1 MLKMGLMCLAV
12 ISGCTGATSGV
23 DIVEAEVAAA
33 DPIPVAFA
41 DGSLLYAGEVQ
52 RLSSSSAQVE
62 WWWVPSATS
71 RGRSFEVRM
80 FPTDGGK
87 AVRLDPVVVGDT
99 PPSGPIRIRLLL
111 EHAAL
116 NASHAHWVSVR
127 LMNEDGE
134 KIAAS
139 HFPGSWV
146 SIGAVAGVGMDTV
159 DHAYDRAQRMT
170 LAFGGDANLGRR
182 QNGITRKQGPG
193 DALGGLTALSD
204 ADLSIVNLEC
214 VLADGG
220 ISAVDKDERV
230 PFYFRGRPE
239 QVQILTEAG
248 VDAVGTANN
257 HSGDYGA
264 AALMEQREI
273 LMSAGI
279 AAPGSGSNRQEA
291 CAPAFVQRDGLTI
304 AIVSADATLPV
315 FAATEDAP
323 GTCHVSSSDLDG
335 AMNVLGPAL
344 ASAREEADVV
354 LVAMHW
360 GRNGKSRPTADT
372 RRLGAALIRGGA
384 DAVLGSSAHYLQ
396 GVELVDG
403 RPILY
408 DAGNILFD
416 SHSEGELTRSGL
428 FELAFDQSGVHAVSL
443 RPIDIGYGRSR
454 YASGNSAARTLSRFR
469 DLSTELGTR
478 VRIRDG
484 VAEIGL
490 PPPPERTVKAIPPRP
505 AGEIKI
511 AEPSR
516 QAPAGCVV
524 ESVPPEAA
532 IEPVQWGPIEL
543 LGVRM
548 GSHDVTERRTAWVE
562 TWWRASEAVDTDAW
576 MYQRVKSI
584 PHTPEFMWW
593 ADHEHCDWAWPTS
606 RWKPGEIIRDVYGVR
621 PPKAAEPGKYRLVI
635 DLIVNGE
642 RLNHSVTVHTFE
654 YR

>member
-1 MLKMGLMCLAV
+1 
-12 ISGCTGATSGV
+12 
-23 DIVEAEVAAA
+23 
-33 DPIPVAFA
+33 
-41 DGSLLYAGEVQ
+41 
-52 RLSSSSAQVE
+52 
-62 WWWVPSATS
+62 
-71 RGRSFEVRM
+71 
-80 FPTDGGK
+80 
-87 AVRLDPVVVGDT
+87 
-99 PPSGPIRIRLLL
+99 
-111 EHAAL
+111 
-116 NASHAHWVSVR
+116 
-127 LMNEDGE
+127 MNEDGE

-182 QNGITRKQGPG
+182 QNGITRKQGPD

-335 AMNVLGPAL
+335 AMTVLGPAL

-505 AGEIKI
+505 AGRSRSRSPVDRLPRGVWSSPSLRRRPLSPFSGVQSSCWVYEWVLTMSPSD
-511 AEPSR
+511 EPRGLRHGGGR
-516 QAPAGCVV
+516 QRLWIRMRGCI
-524 ESVPPEAA
+524 SGSSPS
-532 IEPVQWGPIEL
+532 PIRRSSCGGL
-543 LGVRM
+543 TTSTATGRGQRRG
-548 GSHDVTERRTAWVE
+548 GSQERSSGMCTECVHPRLPNRANTGWSSISLSTVSASTTASPF
-562 TWWRASEAVDTDAW
+562 TPSSTGRAKHGT
-576 MYQRVKSI
+576 
-584 PHTPEFMWW
+584 
-593 ADHEHCDWAWPTS
+593 
-606 RWKPGEIIRDVYGVR
+606 
-621 PPKAAEPGKYRLVI
+621 
-635 DLIVNGE
+635 
-642 RLNHSVTVHTFE
+642 
-654 YR
+654 